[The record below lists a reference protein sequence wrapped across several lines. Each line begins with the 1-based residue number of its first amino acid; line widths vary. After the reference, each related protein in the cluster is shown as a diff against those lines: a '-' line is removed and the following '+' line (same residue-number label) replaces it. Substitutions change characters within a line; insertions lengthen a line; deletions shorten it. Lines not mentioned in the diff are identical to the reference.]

1 MFPIIN
7 ILGKS
12 YYSYHLF
19 FILSVIGTGCMF
31 FLFEKNRTS
40 IIDKIYLFS
49 ICFISGIM
57 GSKLFF
63 FFEDIHMTFSQ
74 LVDLKNGFVFYGG
87 FVGVVIALLIYFYR
101 NIKSFYDSL
110 DRLAISSA
118 FGMFIGKIGCLL
130 AGCCYGYPT
139 GSVFGVYFNSINS
152 AAYNPTMPL
161 FPIQVV
167 DSLLNLLLFSLLL
180 NFRKRLKLINGYL
193 FLIYILLYSIFRF
206 VTEFYRADISRGF
219 VFDWISLSQF
229 YSIIL
234 IVLVIGYYSIK
245 SFFYNRKLLNK

>member
-1 MFPIIN
+1 MFPIIS

-12 YYSYHLF
+12 FYSYHLF
-19 FILSVIGTGCMF
+19 FILSVFGAGCVF
-31 FLFEKNRTS
+31 FLIEKNKTS

-63 FFEDIHMTFSQ
+63 FFEDINMIFSQ

-87 FVGVVIALLIYFYR
+87 FVGVVIALFLYYYRKRKLFY
-101 NIKSFYDSL
+101 YGL

-139 GSVFGVYFNSINS
+139 RSVFGVYFNSVKS

-167 DSLLNLLLFSLLL
+167 DSLLNLLIFSLLIYS
-180 NFRKRLKLINGYL
+180 RKRLKLRNGYL
-193 FLIYILLYSIFRF
+193 FLFYIVLYSIFRF
-206 VTEFYRADISRGF
+206 ITEFCRADISRGF
-219 VFDWISLSQF
+219 VFNGISLSQF
-229 YSIIL
+229 YSIIF

-245 SFFYNRKLLNK
+245 SFFYNRKLK